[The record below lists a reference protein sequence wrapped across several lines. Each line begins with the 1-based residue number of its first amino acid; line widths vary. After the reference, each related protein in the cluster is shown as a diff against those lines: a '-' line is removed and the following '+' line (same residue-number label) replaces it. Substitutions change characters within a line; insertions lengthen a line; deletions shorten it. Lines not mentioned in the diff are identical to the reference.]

1 LTEGCQEA
9 TILRMALQ
17 PAAHAYA
24 RAGTEAATETGMI
37 ARMVVPART
46 IRPVRTRRTPVRLAI
61 ATDAAIIDVAAAA
74 PAAIGARTPIAVVV
88 GRQCRPDGDA
98 CDERYAHGCGG
109 RSEIVVG
116 RVAVARLDGDIA

>member
-1 LTEGCQEA
+1 MLPIWNFSVQMKRAPRRNPRRPQHIRPMLLTEGCQEA

-74 PAAIGARTPIAVVV
+74 PAAIGARTP
-88 GRQCRPDGDA
+88 
-98 CDERYAHGCGG
+98 
-109 RSEIVVG
+109 
-116 RVAVARLDGDIA
+116 